1 MKDRK
6 KRNIII
12 GSLCCLLVFMGIGY
26 AILSQTL
33 NISGTA
39 NMQGNW
45 SVKITNM
52 KLLEAN
58 KTGRAEEVSHSF
70 TDTTATFTADLYMPG
85 DSIEYEVTVEN
96 QGNID
101 DLLKSVTPTTT
112 NASEEIKFSHSEIDD
127 TVLTAGKKITF
138 TMKVEFLED
147 ATSIPKVENVKYN
160 LELIYVQ
167 CDGSKIV
174 KSADLKVGDY
184 VRYKSTKTGEYQG
197 IDSSASF
204 TSRTTESGLGWDSGI
219 ARDIDTNYW
228 RVLSIEGDKVTLIS
242 ASASNPTARATTGE
256 DSWGRLIL
264 KGEQLYNNGVEI
276 LNSMCDFLYT
286 TEFGN
291 ARSINIEDLN
301 KLAGYTPAS
310 PTKRTITNLS
320 NAYYPNRFRDD
331 YGSAIDT
338 DTQNTNG
345 YKPSVSGINKS
356 DSNIS
361 SNFVSK
367 VSNEERYAYVGAS
380 VATKSLTFYDNSYSY
395 SVTADANGE
404 LITDLV
410 FGDDRTSTKGA
421 STYWIATRSI
431 HYNGAQAWFTMFY
444 SLPTSNQITYDG
456 YPYASDNY
464 GITTSSTKAN
474 QRAHFLRPIVE
485 LKSNVK
491 INTKLIDQDDNGTI
505 QNGTKEEPW
514 TISW

>member
-1 MKDRK
+1 MLK
-6 KRNIII
+6 KRNKKNLII
-12 GSLCCLLVFMGIGY
+12 GLLCTLLLFMGTGY
-26 AILSQTL
+26 AVMMQKLTV
-33 NISGTA
+33 SGTA
-39 NMQGNW
+39 K
-45 SVKITNM
+45 VKGVWDVHISSIDVTSKKGMAKN
-52 KLLEAN
+52 N
-58 KTGRAEEVSHSF
+58 GTSF
-70 TDTTATFTADLYMPG
+70 DNLKATFSSEMFAPG
-85 DSIEYEVTVEN
+85 DYIEYSVTVKN
-96 QGNID
+96 AGNID
-101 DLLKSVTPTTT
+101 AILKSVVLTDT
-112 NASEEIKFSHSEIDD
+112 NKESSILTYNNFESD
-127 TVLTAGKKITF
+127 TVLKPETSKSF
-138 TMKVEFLED
+138 TIWFKFDEN
-147 ATSIPKVENVKYN
+147 ATTIPKDNKLEYN
-160 LELIYVQ
+160 LNLIYEQ
-167 CDGSKIV
+167 HDGSEVV
-174 KSADLKVGDY
+174 KSAVLKVGDY

-197 IDSSASF
+197 IDSSTSF
-204 TSRTTESGLGWDSGI
+204 TTRTTESGLGWDSGI

-361 SNFVSK
+361 NNYVSK

-395 SVTADANGE
+395 TVTADANGE